1 MFIETIVIPDD
12 VDGVQS
18 EGSGVGCDVS
28 FSHSDTGANFIALK
42 LTRYFVVFKF
52 KFGGGVGVLIREH
65 LNSSYRH

>member
-1 MFIETIVIPDD
+1 MFTETIVIPDD

-28 FSHSDTGANFIALK
+28 FSHSATGANFIALK
-42 LTRYFVVFKF
+42 RTRYCKF
-52 KFGGGVGVLIREH
+52 RGGVLIREH

>member
-28 FSHSDTGANFIALK
+28 FSHSATGAYFIALK
-42 LTRYFVVFKF
+42 RTRYLVVFKF
-52 KFGGGVGVLIREH
+52 KFKFKFKFGGRVF
-65 LNSSYRH
+65 